1 MSVSAYELS
10 LQMARTPRLDDR
22 RERLLDAAA
31 RLFREHGYERTSVRQ
46 LAEAV
51 GILSGSV
58 FHHFSSKEEILLEV
72 MRSTIERMI
81 SSLHEASVS
90 ADTTEARLFQLIRA
104 ELELLHGPTRDGV
117 AVTFFQWHSLGPD
130 KQRHILSMREEYENI
145 WLEALQQALEQ
156 GLIDTDPFVT
166 RRLLTGA
173 NGWTIYWYQAGGSM
187 SLDDLAGQVCH
198 LLFRERK

>member
-1 MSVSAYELS
+1 
-10 LQMARTPRLDDR
+10 MARTPRLDDR

-72 MRSTIERMI
+72 MRSTIDRMI
-81 SSLHEASVS
+81 AKLLDASES
-90 ADTTEARLFQLIRA
+90 ADSTEARLLKLIRA

-117 AVTFFQWHSLGPD
+117 AVTFFQWHSLGQD
-130 KQRHILSMREEYENI
+130 NQRRILAMRDAYEKI
-145 WLEALQQALEQ
+145 WLKALEQARQQ

-173 NGWTIYWYQAGGSM
+173 NGWTIYWYKIDGKLT
-187 SLDDLAGQVCH
+187 LDALAAQVCR
-198 LLFRERK
+198 LLFKTKQ